1 MPIGAEKPLSAL
13 QLNFYKVNMAKKN
26 NRKRSTGWA
35 HTKKYPHK
43 NHPAYFRKTGQ
54 DDVEYVT
61 FTHSREVDFDKDNK
75 VKPIEKHD
83 IVKAQKLKVNIDK
96 TEKNKGEY
104 SHVVPRVYEGK
115 RSALGAGTNTYK
127 LAEDDKPTVDYIFKN
142 GKRYKVPRTGNKPK
156 NKKPRK

>member
-61 FTHSREVDFDKDNK
+61 FTHSYEVDFDKDNK
-75 VKPIEKHD
+75 AKPIEKHD

-115 RSALGAGTNTYK
+115 RSALGAGTNKYK
-127 LAEDDKPTVDYIFKN
+127 LAEDDKTTVDYIFKN

>member
-13 QLNFYKVNMAKKN
+13 QLNLYEVSMAKKN

-35 HTKKYPHK
+35 HTKQFPHK
-43 NHPAYFRKTGQ
+43 RHPAYFRKTGQ
-54 DDVEYVT
+54 DDIEYVT
-61 FTHSREVDFDKDNK
+61 FTHSEKVDFDKDNK
-75 VKPIEKHD
+75 AKPIEKHD
-83 IVKAQKLKVNIDK
+83 IVETRRLKVNIDK

-127 LAEDDKPTVDYIFKN
+127 LAEDDKPTVDYIFKK
-142 GKRYKVPRTGNKPK
+142 GKRNKVPRTGNK
-156 NKKPRK
+156 